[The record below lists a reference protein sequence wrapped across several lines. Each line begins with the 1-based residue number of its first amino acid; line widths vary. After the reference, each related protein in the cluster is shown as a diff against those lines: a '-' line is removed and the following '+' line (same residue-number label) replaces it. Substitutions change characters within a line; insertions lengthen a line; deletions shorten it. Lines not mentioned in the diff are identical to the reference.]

1 MVIGILYI
9 VIAIAWM
16 IFGVYSYN
24 DRFLGIQEPRVR
36 LALAHIVI
44 VNYFLLEGIVHLV
57 NP

>member
-9 VIAIAWM
+9 VMAIAWM
-16 IFGVYSYN
+16 TFGVCSYN
-24 DRFLGIQEPRVR
+24 DRALGIQALRER

-57 NP
+57 K